1 VSIYLDAS
9 ILVPR
14 LIEER
19 HSIDVDDYMAENRE
33 EVLISDFA
41 AAEVASALS
50 RLVRTRRLT
59 TADAASALNDF
70 EIWRSTRSSS
80 VDLRTADARLAYA
93 YVRRF
98 ELMLRAPD
106 ALHLAIARRLGATL
120 VTLDGRL
127 ADAGRELAV
136 AVAVPGRDSNGDSGL
151 S

>member
-1 VSIYLDAS
+1 VSAYLDAS
-9 ILVPR
+9 VVVPR
-14 LIEER
+14 LVEEPYTG
-19 HSIDVDDYMAENRE
+19 DVEAYLAGNPDEFF
-33 EVLISDFA
+33 VSDFA

-50 RLVRTRRLT
+50 RLVRIRRLS
-59 TADAASALNDF
+59 TADASSALNDF
-70 EIWRSTRSSS
+70 DIWRATSCFS
-80 VDLRTADARLAYA
+80 VDVRAADARLAYA

-136 AVAVPGRDSNGDSGL
+136 SVAVPGRDSHRDEG
-151 S
+151 